1 MRHLMIKRI
10 LKSTIL
16 VSALSTS
23 LILANANVAQAN
35 WVCRW
40 FPHMCNDKD
49 DGSGKPSGSGR
60 PSVLP
65 ATSEYYRYLN
75 LGYSNWQ
82 QKNFSTAAN
91 NYKNAVK
98 IARNA
103 KEQKNIAIGYVGLAE
118 VNMSTGKKRAAIAYL
133 NRALKLFQAEGDS
146 QSVRKVK
153 IILRQIRLGNSTTQS
168 IIPEL

>member
-1 MRHLMIKRI
+1 MFRRI
-10 LKSTIL
+10 IKSTIL
-16 VSALSTS
+16 ISAFSTS

-35 WVCRW
+35 WICEW

-49 DGSGKPSGSGR
+49 DDSAKPTSA
-60 PSVLP
+60 SVSP

-82 QKNFSTAAN
+82 QKKFSTAAI
-91 NYKNAVK
+91 NYRNAVK

-118 VNMSTGKKRAAIAYL
+118 VNISTGKKRTAIAYL
-133 NRALKLFQAEGDS
+133 NRALKLFQAEEDL

-153 IILRQIRLGNSTTQS
+153 IILRQIRLGNSTTKS
-168 IIPEL
+168 IIQEF

>member
-16 VSALSTS
+16 ISALTTS

-35 WVCRW
+35 WICEW
-40 FPHMCNDKD
+40 FPHMCKD
-49 DGSGKPSGSGR
+49 PDDGSGR

-65 ATSEYYRYLN
+65 ATSEYYKYLN

-82 QKNFSTAAN
+82 QKKFSTAAT
-91 NYKNAVK
+91 NYRNAVK

-103 KEQKNIAIGYVGLAE
+103 KEQK
-118 VNMSTGKKRAAIAYL
+118 K
-133 NRALKLFQAEGDS
+133 
-146 QSVRKVK
+146 
-153 IILRQIRLGNSTTQS
+153 
-168 IIPEL
+168 